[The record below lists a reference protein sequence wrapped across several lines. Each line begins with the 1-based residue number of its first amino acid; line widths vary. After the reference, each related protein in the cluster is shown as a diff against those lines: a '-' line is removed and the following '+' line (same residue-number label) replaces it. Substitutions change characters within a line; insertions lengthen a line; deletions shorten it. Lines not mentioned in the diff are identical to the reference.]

1 MFLLEL
7 LIIIVINNAHWF
19 SACIVDFS
27 KTLEFW
33 KSCICKKNWKKM
45 QNCSLLW
52 NWYVSFK
59 MNDLPQFYAQ
69 VDFNTNLFRGQK
81 SCKFKLKL
89 EKPRDK
95 YVQEC
100 ISAHTCVCLHLTGWI
115 DAWIRLQIFTLGTLC
130 TLSRYKIKCIYF
142 PNSKDVRFVKF

>member
-1 MFLLEL
+1 MHIDFRLAL
-7 LIIIVINNAHWF
+7 LISPKLWNFEKAAFV
-19 SACIVDFS
+19 
-27 KTLEFW
+27 
-33 KSCICKKNWKKM
+33 KKIGKKM